1 MIKEI
6 NIYKGNHKFIYGI
19 QDIVEI
25 IENILIRKKINYKIS
40 DKLDHDCNNI
50 IIEEFT
56 DPYFIEDIKSLKKSS
71 KIEITLIATEFIT
84 QYKTDNEKCI
94 ISYFNNFDLKSKK
107 LIYFYSFLGL
117 IISNIFFFN
126 FLKFSKHFTKLTLSF
141 LDFIIYFFYKFFFI
155 PYNFLKTALRSN
167 TDISR
172 TSQPKKKLFKTE
184 DLIKKTLFTR
194 NIQFLNHIYFFVRY
208 KYFLKSLI
216 YVDNVI
222 FLNSKQEKQ
231 YKFLNLK
238 SLGCISPEFSIQK
251 FTEKLD
257 QNEYGIK
264 MTGTITPF
272 RNKMMQ
278 HFLNEYFLKNNEN
291 IPHLI
296 QPFSKKEAINFIFSF
311 HPPQTK
317 DWLYSSPTR
326 IFRSFNNDFSIPIV
340 IRYFKQSNIED
351 LCILFDEKTKDN
363 VFKNFISKK
372 NFKNYLQKYKIKLN
386 SYISKSEKIND
397 LIFDQL
403 L

>member
-1 MIKEI
+1 MSKEI
-6 NIYKGNHKFIYGI
+6 NIYKGNHKFEYGI

-25 IENILIRKKINYKIS
+25 IENTLIRKKINYKIS
-40 DKLDHDCNNI
+40 DKLDHNCNNI

-56 DPYFIEDIKSLKKSS
+56 NPYFIENIKSLKNSN

-84 QYKTDNEKCI
+84 QYKTENEKFI
-94 ISYFNNFDLKSKK
+94 ISYFNNFDLKSIK
-107 LIYFYSFLGL
+107 LIYLYSFVAF
-117 IISNIFFFN
+117 IVSNIFFFN
-126 FLKFSKHFTKLTLSF
+126 LINFSKYFTKLILF
-141 LDFIIYFFYKFFFI
+141 FFDLIIYFFYGGFLI
-155 PYNFLKTALRSN
+155 PYNFFKKFTLRSN
-167 TDISR
+167 IDISK
-172 TSQPKKKLFKTE
+172 TQPDIKLFKTE
-184 DLIKKTLFTR
+184 ELIKKTLFNR
-194 NIQFLNHIYFFVRY
+194 NIKFLNHIYFFVRY

-238 SLGCISPEFSIQK
+238 SLGCISPEFSIKK

-272 RNKMMQ
+272 RYKMME
-278 HFLNEYFLKNNEN
+278 HFLNHYYLINNDH
-291 IPHLI
+291 IPYLI
-296 QPFSKKEAINFIFSF
+296 QSFSKKEASNFLFSF

-317 DWLYSSPTR
+317 DWIYSSPTR

-340 IRYFKQSNIED
+340 IHYFKQSQIED
-351 LCILFDEKTKDN
+351 LCILFNEETKEN

-386 SYISKSEKIND
+386 AYISKSEKIND